1 MRGQIT
7 KIISNQYE
15 VTCDKEVY
23 VCKCRGI
30 FRKNKITPLVGDFV
44 VIDEKDLIILEVE
57 GRKTELSRPPVAN
70 IDQAL
75 IVTSLSFP
83 AFESNLLDKL
93 LVMCELHH
101 IAPVICLT
109 KNDLLSKKER
119 IYYKKVISY
128 YKKLEYPVF
137 YNHQVRKLKKL
148 FRNKTTVLT
157 GQTGAGKSSLLNRLD
172 PNLKLETNEIS
183 KALGRGKHTTRTV
196 QLWNL
201 YGGKVLDTPGFSS
214 LDFED
219 YQKDEIKAAFLE
231 FQRYSCP
238 YHDCSHLFEKE
249 CEVKKAVK
257 EGKILES
264 RYENYQ
270 KICKRKKEL

>member
-7 KIISNQYE
+7 KIISDQYE
-15 VTCDKEVY
+15 VTCDKEIY

-44 VIDEKDLIILEVE
+44 VIDEEDLIIKKVE
-57 GRKTELSRPPVAN
+57 ERKTELSRPPVAN

-119 IYYKKVISY
+119 VYYKKLFSY
-128 YKKLEYPVF
+128 YKKLGYHVL

-214 LDFED
+214 LEFDGYSKE
-219 YQKDEIKAAFLE
+219 QIRKSFLE

-238 YHDCSHLFEKE
+238 YRDCSHLFEKE
-249 CEVKKAVK
+249 CLVKKAVR
-257 EGKILES
+257 EGIILQS

-270 KICKRKKEL
+270 KICNGKKEF

>member
-7 KIISNQYE
+7 KIISDQYE
-15 VTCDKEVY
+15 VTCEKETY
-23 VCKCRGI
+23 VCKCRGL

-44 VIDEKDLIILEVE
+44 VIDEKAGVIQQVE
-57 GRKTELSRPPVAN
+57 ERKTELSRPPVAN

-93 LVMCELHH
+93 LAMCELHH
-101 IAPVICLT
+101 ITPVICLT
-109 KNDLLSKKER
+109 KNDLLSKKEKV
-119 IYYKKVISY
+119 YYKKLFSY
-128 YKKLEYPVF
+128 YKKLGYMVL
-137 YNHQVRKLKKL
+137 YNHQVRKLKKI
-148 FRNKTTVLT
+148 FRKKTTVLT

-172 PNLKLETNEIS
+172 SNLKLETNEIS

-196 QLWNL
+196 QLWDL

-214 LDFED
+214 LDLKD
-219 YQKDEIKAAFLE
+219 YQDEEIENAFVE
-231 FQRYSCP
+231 FHRYACP
-238 YHDCSHLFEKE
+238 YRDCSHLFEKE
-249 CEVKKAVK
+249 CLVRKAVE
-257 EGKILES
+257 EGDILES

>member
-119 IYYKKVISY
+119 IYYKKLFSY
-128 YKKLEYPVF
+128 YKKLGYPVF
-137 YNHQVRKLKKL
+137 YNHQVRRLKKL